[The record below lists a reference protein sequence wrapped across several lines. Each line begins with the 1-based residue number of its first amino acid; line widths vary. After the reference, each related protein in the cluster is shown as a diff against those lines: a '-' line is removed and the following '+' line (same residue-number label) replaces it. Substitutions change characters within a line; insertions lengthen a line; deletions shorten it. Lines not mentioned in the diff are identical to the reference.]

1 MVLNESQRGLEIPP
15 DIYLYCTH
23 PGALSFSSYLHGIL
37 CSIALVWNM
46 FSFRVELM
54 METVYRATDTSPLFP
69 SAKKSSEVDSRQDGF
84 PNFLF
89 RCGNREGLF
98 LLAYNTKC
106 LLPSDK
112 TDTKRHFLGE
122 DELSLIH
129 T

>member
-1 MVLNESQRGLEIPP
+1 
-15 DIYLYCTH
+15 
-23 PGALSFSSYLHGIL
+23 
-37 CSIALVWNM
+37 M